1 MRSRIYMDANATTPL
16 LPTVVEA
23 MRPYWEERFGNA
35 SAVHAYGRSA
45 RAAIDGAREH
55 LADLLHAR
63 PSEIIFTSGGTES
76 DNFALF
82 GLLHAGDHLVVS
94 AIEHDA
100 VLHAANVLESRGVA
114 VTRVAC
120 DRDGVV
126 QPDAVAA
133 AMTSKTRLVSVMLAN
148 NETGVLQPVEPIAE
162 LAHRAGAWMHTDA
175 VQVCGKLTVDVSTL
189 GCDLLSVSAHKM
201 HAPQGVGALWVRAGV
216 PVEPMMHGGSHERRR
231 RAGTENVAGIAGLG
245 TAAAEAGRWLSAG
258 GAEHLHSL
266 RDSMEAALRARV
278 PGIQIHGE
286 NVPRLPN
293 TTSASF
299 KDVSAEELVIA
310 LDLQGLAISGG
321 SACQSG
327 AIEPS
332 HVLQAMGLEDAE
344 ARSSVRLSLSRLTSE
359 QDVHRS
365 VEIVA
370 SAVQRL
376 RSLRNH
382 ERDAS
387 RTEKIKAW

>member
-1 MRSRIYMDANATTPL
+1 MDANATTPL

-63 PSEIIFTSGGTES
+63 PSEITFTSGGTES
-76 DNFALF
+76 DNLALF

-148 NETGVLQPVEPIAE
+148 NETGVLQPVELIAE

-175 VQVCGKLTVDVSTL
+175 VQVCGKLTVDVSML

-245 TAAAEAGRWLSAG
+245 TAAVEAGRWLSAG

-278 PGIQIHGE
+278 SGIQIHGE

-332 HVLQAMGLEDAE
+332 HVLQAMGVEDAE